1 MRKMEQPTVQRSNS
15 SGTLNTRCSAENG
28 HTTDKKRGTLARSAC
43 LVFVR
48 EPVNTRTGEPA
59 RSNGAS
65 TTRRRKLLHLM
76 ETYRPV
82 TIMLSNVHL
91 FFLTLTHCAGSPSST
106 TAAALTQFVEKKNK
120 WKVPLYGCFVALTF
134 ISPGRMPPIP
144 KHPAA
149 QAQMTSHRTSTIGSY
164 RWPAENILGIPH
176 TT

>member
-48 EPVNTRTGEPA
+48 EPVNEWGEPA
-59 RSNGAS
+59 SSNGAS

-106 TAAALTQFVEKKNK
+106 TAAALTQFVEKKKKNERSR
-120 WKVPLYGCFVALTF
+120 FT
-134 ISPGRMPPIP
+134 
-144 KHPAA
+144 AA
-149 QAQMTSHRTSTIGSY
+149 SL
-164 RWPAENILGIPH
+164 RWPLFPLDECRRFQNTRLHRPRWPRIGRLPSVATAGLPK
-176 TT
+176 TF